1 MHTKTAGRSVWT
13 WSAVAASWA
22 GLVVEISLVA
32 TVLFL
37 WGIAH
42 LPPDAD
48 SPALTVVTLPLWLGV
63 LAVLSAIL
71 TLLLVMPAATLAYL
85 VGTRGGG
92 GDAWWWT
99 PAGAAVVA
107 GAAVG
112 ATGLAAGVEAGAVGA
127 PEVYA
132 WWWLA
137 VTALVVPAALLAR
150 LSALRTARGRPGG
163 LARPVLTK
171 GCGGVV
177 AFFAVA
183 VAVMLLVDTVV
194 N

>member
-1 MHTKTAGRSVWT
+1 M
-13 WSAVAASWA
+13 AASWA
-22 GLVVEISLVA
+22 GLVVETSLVA

-37 WGIAH
+37 WGITH

-48 SPALTVVTLPLWLGV
+48 GPALTVVTLPLWLGV

-71 TLLLVMPAATLAYL
+71 TLLLVMPAAGLAHL

-92 GDAWWWT
+92 GDGWWWT
-99 PAGAAVVA
+99 PAGAVVVA

-112 ATGLAAGVEAGAVGA
+112 ATGLAADLGAGAVGA
-127 PEVYA
+127 PETYA

-150 LSALRTARGRPGG
+150 LSTLRTAQGRPGG
-163 LARPVLTK
+163 LARPVLAK

-183 VAVMLLVDTVV
+183 VAVTLLVDTVV